1 MRTPARVTALH
12 DGDTAGLV
20 VVDSTAEEVSGW
32 RAERRWLDST
42 RESALLK
49 SSIFIFDIFIF
60 SATKDQIRNEA
71 VDIGFYVAGR
81 LTALTTHGARGISSL
96 VRHRRPDGLLDT
108 HTRYID
114 EHANIGKVNTTFYM
128 RAEPPRATRIQ
139 IAAAGS
145 RLRRHAAALAGIVQ
159 IWGKTNFRGGT
170 ESRINNTNH

>member
-1 MRTPARVTALH
+1 MH

-20 VVDSTAEEVSGW
+20 VVDSTAEKVSGW

-49 SSIFIFDIFIF
+49 SSIFIFSDIF
-60 SATKDQIRNEA
+60 SGTKDQIRNEA
-71 VDIGFYVAGR
+71 A
-81 LTALTTHGARGISSL
+81 ALVFSCWQADRAHHPWRSRISSL

-145 RLRRHAAALAGIVQ
+145 RLRRHAVAL
-159 IWGKTNFRGGT
+159 RG
-170 ESRINNTNH
+170 